1 MPAWLLIT
9 GNVLIG
15 IGLFFSFAM
24 SVGMLRFPDAYTRLH
39 AGTKGLTVGVGM
51 VLLGVAV
58 RSGTLEF
65 GLRVLLIG
73 AFLLVTNPIA
83 IHAVARANHRAERAR
98 RRLIVDDYAEYRE
111 RRDSV

>member
-1 MPAWLLIT
+1 MSGVLLIT
-9 GNVLIG
+9 GNVFIG
-15 IGLFFSFAM
+15 IGLFFALAM

-51 VLLGVAV
+51 ILLGVAT
-58 RSGTLEF
+58 RSGSWEF

-73 AFLLVTNPIA
+73 AFLLITNPIA

-98 RRLIVDDYAEYRE
+98 RRLIVDDYAEHRE
-111 RRDSV
+111 RRDRV